1 MPGKIEYCICQVS
14 LILIY
19 FLSNHNNF
27 KHICNLLCGL
37 YIMECVSQLWCREP
51 TRAPGLDIITG
62 PLSFC
67 QNTVNSGY
75 IAMSVTIKFRIK
87 SKHLLHR
94 GNHTVFDYDKY

>member
-1 MPGKIEYCICQVS
+1 MKGDYGAMMVWQEIGRGPFEQGR
-14 LILIY
+14 
-19 FLSNHNNF
+19 
-27 KHICNLLCGL
+27 
-37 YIMECVSQLWCREP
+37 REP

-62 PLSFC
+62 PLSYC

-94 GNHTVFDYDKY
+94 GNHTMSREKTLHGR